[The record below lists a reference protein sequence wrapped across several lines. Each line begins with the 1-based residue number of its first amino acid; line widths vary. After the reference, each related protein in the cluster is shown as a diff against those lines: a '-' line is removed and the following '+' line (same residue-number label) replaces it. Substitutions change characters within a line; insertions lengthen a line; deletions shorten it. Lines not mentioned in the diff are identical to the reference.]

1 MKTSKT
7 TTVTFSLPTELNKAL
22 HAFVGGRGL
31 SKFVAK
37 AIEQAL
43 KEERM
48 SLRKEYAE
56 ASKDPDRLKT
66 IEDWKS
72 LDVEGWD

>member
-1 MKTSKT
+1 MKPGKT
-7 TTVTFSLPTELNKAL
+7 VTVTFSLPAELNNAL

-37 AIEQAL
+37 AIEKSL
-43 KEERM
+43 REEKM

-56 ASKDPDRLKT
+56 ASKDPD
-66 IEDWKS
+66 WKD
-72 LDVEGWD
+72 LDTEGWD

>member
-1 MKTSKT
+1 MKPGKT
-7 TTVTFSLPTELNKAL
+7 TTVTFSLPTELNNAL
-22 HAFVGGRGL
+22 HAFVGKQGL

-48 SLRKEYAE
+48 SLRNEYAE

-66 IEDWKS
+66 IEDWQD
-72 LDVEGWD
+72 LDTEGWD